1 MTQNSFGN
9 DTFKTQSVEH
19 MFQQGTPLNSSTISK
34 NALSWYT
41 RDGRQPTK
49 SLLNEEESLFKEH
62 LDFLAK
68 KTTQNVQALSE
79 MEFKVSF
86 LSVTSDMKKELNIP
100 KQPLIRFSNLN
111 GMPPQLGENIR
122 NLKFDYMTPIQKVVI
137 PYMQNGKDVVGCSET
152 GSGKTI
158 AYLFPLIG
166 NMLVKGTPSNPFL
179 SQKRDIAYP
188 LSLVLVPTREL
199 AEQVYKESKKL
210 CYKTGINTVKV
221 YGGVPA
227 YEQIR
232 ALQEGCDILIATPG
246 RLKDHIQKG
255 RISLKMIS
263 TLILDEADR
272 MLDMGFSQDL
282 KEIVSGYDMPDK
294 GRRQNLMFSAT
305 FDDEIKEIA
314 KQFLKDYFFV
324 QPKNQAPKQ
333 IVQEIIKADDGQK
346 PRILCDI
353 LRKLQGSAIIFMDT
367 KKGVDELAYNLNNE
381 HFSVVSIHGDRNQF
395 QRQYAITNFAS
406 GKIPVLIATDVAAR
420 GLDFPNVSTVINY
433 EMPKNIDDYIHRI
446 GRTGRIGQVG
456 RAVSFLNYQ
465 CKMIY
470 GKLYKLLKSQRQVIP
485 DWFEKEC
492 QEIGDLG
499 FKRTMNWNTGRSS
512 NNGGGSWDNNNN
524 SNNWS
529 SGGNDSCNNNNTQWS
544 SNSNPGSNNNIT
556 SWSSKDQG
564 NNGGWNNSPRRNS
577 DEVEDINN
585 FKRNRSRSRSNS
597 RHRATEPN
605 PNWNKKENVNWNGQP
620 SNEPQSSW

>member
-1 MTQNSFGN
+1 
-9 DTFKTQSVEH
+9 
-19 MFQQGTPLNSSTISK
+19 
-34 NALSWYT
+34 
-41 RDGRQPTK
+41 
-49 SLLNEEESLFKEH
+49 
-62 LDFLAK
+62 
-68 KTTQNVQALSE
+68 
-79 MEFKVSF
+79 
-86 LSVTSDMKKELNIP
+86 
-100 KQPLIRFSNLN
+100 
-111 GMPPQLGENIR
+111 
-122 NLKFDYMTPIQKVVI
+122 
-137 PYMQNGKDVVGCSET
+137 
-152 GSGKTI
+152 
-158 AYLFPLIG
+158 
-166 NMLVKGTPSNPFL
+166 
-179 SQKRDIAYP
+179 
-188 LSLVLVPTREL
+188 
-199 AEQVYKESKKL
+199 
-210 CYKTGINTVKV
+210 
-221 YGGVPA
+221 
-227 YEQIR
+227 
-232 ALQEGCDILIATPG
+232 
-246 RLKDHIQKG
+246 
-255 RISLKMIS
+255 
-263 TLILDEADR
+263 
-272 MLDMGFSQDL
+272 
-282 KEIVSGYDMPDK
+282 
-294 GRRQNLMFSAT
+294 
-305 FDDEIKEIA
+305 
-314 KQFLKDYFFV
+314 
-324 QPKNQAPKQ
+324 
-333 IVQEIIKADDGQK
+333 
-346 PRILCDI
+346 
-353 LRKLQGSAIIFMDT
+353 
-367 KKGVDELAYNLNNE
+367 
-381 HFSVVSIHGDRNQF
+381 
-395 QRQYAITNFAS
+395 
-406 GKIPVLIATDVAAR
+406 
-420 GLDFPNVSTVINY
+420 
-433 EMPKNIDDYIHRI
+433 MPKNIDDYIHRI